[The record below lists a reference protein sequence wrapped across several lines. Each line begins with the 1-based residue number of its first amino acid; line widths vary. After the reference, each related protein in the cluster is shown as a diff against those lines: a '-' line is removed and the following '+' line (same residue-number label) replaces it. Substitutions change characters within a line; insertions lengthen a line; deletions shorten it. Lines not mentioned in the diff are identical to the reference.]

1 MSDAQA
7 KHLVME
13 LRDLGDRAGF
23 EPHKY
28 HSAADCIETL
38 IAEVHRARTEAARWE
53 YAVGRIAATV
63 PLPDTLKATG
73 TLDDLINYLSKA
85 TSATLNTGKEP
96 SHE

>member
-1 MSDAQA
+1 MNDEQA
-7 KHLVME
+7 KHLVRE

-28 HSAADCIETL
+28 HSAADCIEAL
-38 IAEVHRARTEAARWE
+38 VAKVHYARTEAARWE

-63 PLPDTLKATG
+63 PLPDRLKATG

-85 TSATLNTGKEP
+85 TSAALNTGKETQ
-96 SHE
+96 